1 VLGRLPLEPAVRA
14 GGDAGAPV
22 VIADPDSV
30 VAKRFLELA
39 GKVAQ
44 RVAIKSFASLPVLQ

>member
-1 VLGRLPLEPAVRA
+1 PLEPAVRA
-14 GGDAGAPV
+14 GGDLGAPV
-22 VIADPDSV
+22 VVAEPDSV